1 MNRGQPGLTATP
13 VSDTFSPV
21 DSSGQGKKAPMNGQ
35 LEVTVCHRVDQRMFS
50 EFHGAPE
57 PAMVGVYTYTVSD
70 DLMREDM
77 PHDGIFRMN
86 NAVTGQELNVTANA
100 RSLSVGDV
108 VKTRHRHPDSWMTPT
123 YWAVNGHGWATV
135 EPRDALRARL
145 RGKMTHREVRTVRL
159 GDADALYA
167 EVAR

>member
-1 MNRGQPGLTATP
+1 
-13 VSDTFSPV
+13 
-21 DSSGQGKKAPMNGQ
+21 
-35 LEVTVCHRVDQRMFS
+35 MFS
-50 EFHGAPE
+50 EFHGAPD
-57 PAMVGVYTYTVSD
+57 PAMVEVYTYTVSD
-70 DLMREDM
+70 DTMREDM

-108 VKTRHRHPDSWMTPT
+108 VRVRYRHPDSWMTPT

-135 EPRDALRARL
+135 EPRDALKARL
-145 RGKMTHREVRTVRL
+145 RGRMAQGTVHAVHL

-167 EVAR
+167 EVGR

>member
-1 MNRGQPGLTATP
+1 
-13 VSDTFSPV
+13 
-21 DSSGQGKKAPMNGQ
+21 MNGQ
-35 LEVTVCHRVDQRMFS
+35 LEVTVCHRVDQRAFS
-50 EFHGAPE
+50 EFHRAPE
-57 PAMVGVYTYTVSD
+57 PAMVEVYTYTVSD
-70 DLMREDM
+70 DTMREDM

-108 VKTRHRHPDSWMTPT
+108 VRVRYRHRWDSWMTPT

-145 RGKMTHREVRTVRL
+145 RGRMTEGEVRTAQL

-167 EVAR
+167 EVGR

>member
-1 MNRGQPGLTATP
+1 MTTP
-13 VSDTFSPV
+13 V
-21 DSSGQGKKAPMNGQ
+21 NGT

-50 EFHGAPE
+50 EFHRAPE
-57 PAMVGVYTYTVSD
+57 AAMVEVYTYTVSD

-86 NAVTGQELNVTANA
+86 NSVTGQELNMKANV

-108 VKTRHRHPDSWMTPT
+108 VRVRYKRPDSWLTPT
-123 YWAVNGHGWATV
+123 HWAVNGHGWATV
-135 EPRDALRARL
+135 EPRDALKARL
-145 RGKMTHREVRTVRL
+145 RGRMACGEAHPHYL

-167 EVAR
+167 EVGR